1 MTTYATRSP
10 LQTLTMATSQRS
22 RRTRSGGL
30 AYDEEDAL
38 PPPAKEN
45 GVKRAK
51 GDNSATAKPV
61 NGRSAAKKKPTRA
74 G

>member
-22 RRTRSGGL
+22 RRTRSGAL
-30 AYDEEDAL
+30 PYDEEDAL
-38 PPPAKEN
+38 PPPAREN
-45 GVKRAK
+45 GVKKSK
-51 GDNSATAKPV
+51 GDNSAAAKPI
-61 NGRSAAKKKPTRA
+61 NGRSAAKKKPARA